1 MYSYDLCKDYIIRIS
16 FLPYF
21 FIKKILGNLC
31 QIGKGMGSRALLRK
45 SVYSIF
51 PVWYNNLIQSHI
63 LNRRKAGEVMTEKEL
78 LQRNIEEF
86 SRVQDWM
93 LLSEKNSNSY
103 KAMRKRYIELKII
116 LMASGVNLNELDM
129 IKE

>member
-1 MYSYDLCKDYIIRIS
+1 
-16 FLPYF
+16 
-21 FIKKILGNLC
+21 
-31 QIGKGMGSRALLRK
+31 MGSRALLRK

>member
-1 MYSYDLCKDYIIRIS
+1 
-16 FLPYF
+16 
-21 FIKKILGNLC
+21 
-31 QIGKGMGSRALLRK
+31 
-45 SVYSIF
+45 
-51 PVWYNNLIQSHI
+51 
-63 LNRRKAGEVMTEKEL
+63 MTEKEL

-93 LLSEKNSNSY
+93 LLSEKNSNPY

>member
-1 MYSYDLCKDYIIRIS
+1 
-16 FLPYF
+16 
-21 FIKKILGNLC
+21 
-31 QIGKGMGSRALLRK
+31 
-45 SVYSIF
+45 
-51 PVWYNNLIQSHI
+51 
-63 LNRRKAGEVMTEKEL
+63 MTEKEL

-103 KAMRKRYIELKII
+103 KAMRKRYIEFKII

>member
-1 MYSYDLCKDYIIRIS
+1 LIPLPRIIS
-16 FLPYF
+16 VNTAFP
-21 FIKKILGNLC
+21 ILL
-31 QIGKGMGSRALLRK
+31 
-45 SVYSIF
+45 
-51 PVWYNNLIQSHI
+51 
-63 LNRRKAGEVMTEKEL
+63 RKAGEVMTEKEL

>member
-1 MYSYDLCKDYIIRIS
+1 MIPLPRIIS
-16 FLPYF
+16 VNTAFP
-21 FIKKILGNLC
+21 ILL
-31 QIGKGMGSRALLRK
+31 
-45 SVYSIF
+45 
-51 PVWYNNLIQSHI
+51 
-63 LNRRKAGEVMTEKEL
+63 RKAGEVMTEKEL

>member
-1 MYSYDLCKDYIIRIS
+1 
-16 FLPYF
+16 
-21 FIKKILGNLC
+21 
-31 QIGKGMGSRALLRK
+31 
-45 SVYSIF
+45 
-51 PVWYNNLIQSHI
+51 
-63 LNRRKAGEVMTEKEL
+63 
-78 LQRNIEEF
+78 
-86 SRVQDWM
+86 M

>member
-1 MYSYDLCKDYIIRIS
+1 
-16 FLPYF
+16 
-21 FIKKILGNLC
+21 
-31 QIGKGMGSRALLRK
+31 
-45 SVYSIF
+45 
-51 PVWYNNLIQSHI
+51 
-63 LNRRKAGEVMTEKEL
+63 MTEKEL